1 MSLIKEIENKAV
13 QYNFIKDN
21 LLERFTAIVA
31 VPTRKGIEDWVKKEI
46 FPEEHNKELFNLL
59 YMERGQ
65 YSELSERLSYFM
77 QWVDNEIKEQFR
89 SLEEKSTLRE
99 VAKKL
104 MELFPE
110 FK

>member
-1 MSLIKEIENKAV
+1 MLIVIEKNIIMNYLIY
-13 QYNFIKDN
+13 YN
-21 LLERFTAIVA
+21 
-31 VPTRKGIEDWVKKEI
+31 
-46 FPEEHNKELFNLL
+46 
-59 YMERGQ
+59 MEREQ

-77 QWVDNEIKEQFR
+77 QWVSDEIKDQFR

>member
-1 MSLIKEIENKAV
+1 MNYFIY
-13 QYNFIKDN
+13 YN
-21 LLERFTAIVA
+21 
-31 VPTRKGIEDWVKKEI
+31 
-46 FPEEHNKELFNLL
+46 
-59 YMERGQ
+59 MEREQ

-77 QWVDNEIKEQFR
+77 QWVGDELKNKFR

>member
-1 MSLIKEIENKAV
+1 
-13 QYNFIKDN
+13 
-21 LLERFTAIVA
+21 
-31 VPTRKGIEDWVKKEI
+31 
-46 FPEEHNKELFNLL
+46 
-59 YMERGQ
+59 MEREQ

-77 QWVDNEIKEQFR
+77 QWVDDELKNKFR

-104 MELFPE
+104 IELFPE